1 MSYIKFNFASYPRSI
16 AFGVE
21 FENTTFSAP
30 ISDWSWLRQGDYL
43 STSISS
49 FDPLFQEW
57 IDRDVYYYGDYS
69 FTDDGFLVERDS
81 RINAVKFE
89 DSYGVFEISF
99 DTPMTWEELDT
110 SGIKQS
116 IYASNNVVVGTV
128 NDDLILGGNGDDVL
142 AGNAGNDIIKGE
154 QGQDIAVFAGIKQG
168 YSLQLSSKYQL
179 TVSDIDMSNQDY
191 GVDKLTGIE
200 VVVFNDEYFS
210 MSDLRLEALLD
221 NPGSVSRNVN
231 RLFNSLTGKHLFSA
245 IQSEID
251 YLVGGD
257 VGWSNEGISYAAP
270 QSPTADVHRF
280 FVSTENRHFYTA
292 TQSEKD
298 IIISRMSDFV
308 YEGVAYSAY
317 SVDDYPMGAVPVI
330 RYFNPLIK
338 SHLYST
344 SPEEQNILDQ
354 DSNWINEGLAWYGEP
369 M

>member
-30 ISDWSWLRQGDYL
+30 ISDWSWIRQGDYL

-57 IDRDVYYYGDYS
+57 IDRDVSYYGDYI

-81 RINAVKFE
+81 RINTARFQ

-99 DTPMTWEELDT
+99 DTPLTWQELDE
-110 SGIKQS
+110 SGIKER

-128 NDDLILGGNGDDVL
+128 NDDLIVGDRGDDVL
-142 AGNAGNDIIKGE
+142 AGSAGNDIIKGE

-168 YSLQLSSKYQL
+168 YSLQLSSQYQL
-179 TVSDIDMSNQDY
+179 IVSDVDNSDQDY

-210 MSDLRLEALLD
+210 MSDLRLEALL
-221 NPGSVSRNVN
+221 NSPGSVSRYVN
-231 RLFNSLTGKHLFSA
+231 RLFNSSTGKHLFSA

-257 VGWSNEGISYAAP
+257 DGWSNEGISYAAP
-270 QSPTADVHRF
+270 QSPTAEVYRF
-280 FVSTENRHFYTA
+280 FVSSESRHFYTA
-292 TQSEKD
+292 TQSERD
-298 IIISRMSDFV
+298 IIISQMSDFV

-317 SVDDYPMGAVPVI
+317 SVDDDPLGKVPVI

-338 SHLYST
+338 THLYST
-344 SPEEQNILDQ
+344 SLEEQNILDR
-354 DSNWINEGLAWYGEP
+354 DLNWINEGLAWYGDP
-369 M
+369 V